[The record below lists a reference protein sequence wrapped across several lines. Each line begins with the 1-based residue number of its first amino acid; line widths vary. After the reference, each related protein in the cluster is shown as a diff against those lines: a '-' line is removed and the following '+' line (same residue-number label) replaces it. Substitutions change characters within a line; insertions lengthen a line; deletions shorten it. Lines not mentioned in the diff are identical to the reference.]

1 MIKDNWLKLD
11 INKDGFV
18 SLDDMMK
25 SVNSLYEFLINYEY
39 QQKISEV
46 TTDLYQK
53 ALKMVKGGEHPP
65 EQIQESEK

>member
-1 MIKDNWLKLD
+1 
-11 INKDGFV
+11 
-18 SLDDMMK
+18 MMK

-65 EQIQESEK
+65 EQIQESEKQAAQDESSAPATTEPAKKQD